1 MIQVEQFE
9 WHPGS
14 ELPECSL
21 VHLGIETSHEVI
33 AIVEENRYRSTL
45 VLQYHRQEGWQYAN
59 GVGLDKVFPDA
70 KVLQWAFT
78 PRPVQWWQESE
89 EDE

>member
-45 VLQYHRQEGWQYAN
+45 VLQYHISEGWQYAN

-70 KVLQWAFT
+70 KVLQWAHT

>member
-45 VLQYHRQEGWQYAN
+45 VLQYHISKGWQYAN
-59 GVGLDKVFPDA
+59 GVGLDKVFPEA
-70 KVLQWAFT
+70 KVLQWAHT